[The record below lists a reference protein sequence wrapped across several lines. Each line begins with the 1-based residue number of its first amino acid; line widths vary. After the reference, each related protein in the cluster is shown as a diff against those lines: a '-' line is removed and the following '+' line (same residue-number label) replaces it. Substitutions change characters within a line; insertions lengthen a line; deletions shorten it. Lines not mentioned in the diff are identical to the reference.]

1 MKCSTTWGEGP
12 HAIQC
17 ENEAMYVFKGKGQ
30 PPMHLCFCCG
40 PMILKD
46 WEHWPLVVTRT
57 KEVCNG

>member
-40 PMILKD
+40 PMALAH
-46 WEHWPLVVTRT
+46 WEYWPLVVTRS
-57 KEVCNG
+57 KEV